1 MDPHL
6 LNGVGQPCIEGLRQG
21 ENKQAGQET
30 KAEGD
35 LKTGSIAKGTT
46 KHSGLSSLANKV
58 SVINWLRADC
68 NNRQPEIHQSSLLN
82 SQSVNQSL
90 RKGDNAM
97 IGLEVR

>member
-21 ENKQAGQET
+21 ENKQAGQKT

-35 LKTGSIAKGTT
+35 FENR
-46 KHSGLSSLANKV
+46 KHCQRHNEPFRVVLFGQSKCLN
-58 SVINWLRADC
+58 NWLRADSK
-68 NNRQPEIHQSSLLN
+68 NRQPEIHQSSLLN

-90 RKGDNAM
+90 RKGDNEM